1 VLASLPTDQRSVNFA
16 DKPVRRGRRCRFG
29 SSDPNGHAPPPTPA
43 RVDSS
48 TIKPFR
54 LLYHS
59 ILHRVVLWPSSSE
72 VLFNLRHMKIKLMQN
87 MFTILH
93 YTNIL
98 TNTLFHIDCY
108 HIITPFLLSRRRY
121 VFFPVPDPFILHG
134 DLIFIVLQRLLLPH
148 QFPFTIIKTTLRILH
163 LFFYQDDITYNFQ
176 FQLHYTLDMLPYHYT
191 ISFIKTTLHIFSSS
205 RSFYSTCR
213 PYIHSFAATTDATS
227 IPLYYYQDDFTYLTP
242 FLLSRRHYVQFPVL
256 VTL

>member
-1 VLASLPTDQRSVNFA
+1 MGMPS
-16 DKPVRRGRRCRFG
+16 
-29 SSDPNGHAPPPTPA
+29 PPTLA

-72 VLFNLRHMKIKLMQN
+72 VLLSLRHMKIRLMQN

-134 DLIFIVLQRLLLPH
+134 DL
-148 QFPFTIIKTTLRILH
+148 
-163 LFFYQDDITYNFQ
+163 
-176 FQLHYTLDMLPYHYT
+176 
-191 ISFIKTTLHIFSSS
+191 
-205 RSFYSTCR
+205 
-213 PYIHSFAATTDATS
+213 YIHSFAATTVTPS
-227 IPLYYYQDDFTYLTP
+227 IHLYYYQDDFTYLTP
-242 FLLSRRHYVQFPVL
+242 FLLSRRHYVQYPVP
-256 VTL
+256 VTF